1 MTEPLVL
8 NPSFTQNPH
17 PVLQRLRTAAPV
29 SRAIMWGG
37 VPVWLITR
45 YDDAK
50 ALLVDPRLSKDRAA
64 ALALFPPDYIG
75 VYDSELTSGMLHTDP
90 PDHTRLRKLVVKA
103 FTAGAVERMR
113 PRIENIADELL
124 NEIDTTAPVD
134 IISAYAGP
142 LPVRV
147 ISELLGVPP
156 SIRAAFRRYWRMHR
170 SHDDLVVGAR
180 SGYPGAVRDVVTTR
194 PPVRPAN

>member
-8 NPSFTQNPH
+8 NPSFTQNPDAD
-17 PVLQRLRTAAPV
+17 LQRLRTEAPV

-64 ALALFPPDYIG
+64 ALALFPPNYIG
-75 VYDSELTSGMLHTDP
+75 TYDSELTSGMLHTDP

-113 PRIENIADELL
+113 ARIENIADELL
-124 NEIDTTAPVD
+124 NEIDTTAAVD
-134 IISAYAGP
+134 IIKAYAGP
-142 LPVRV
+142 LPYG
-147 ISELLGVPP
+147 SSASYSACLS
-156 SIRAAFRRYWRMHR
+156 SIRAAFRRYWSR
-170 SHDDLVVGAR
+170 SSMCPVAR
-180 SGYPGAVRDVVTTR
+180 KKMLPGLSW
-194 PPVRPAN
+194 PPCLPN